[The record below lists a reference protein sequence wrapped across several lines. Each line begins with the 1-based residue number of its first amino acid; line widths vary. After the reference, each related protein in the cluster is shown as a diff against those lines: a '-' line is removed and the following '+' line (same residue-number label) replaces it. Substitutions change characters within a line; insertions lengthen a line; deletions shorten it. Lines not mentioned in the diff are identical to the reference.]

1 MPSPLNIF
9 ISYGRK
15 DARELAFRLRDDLQ
29 NLGHS
34 VWLDVE
40 EIAGGASWSEEIEQA
55 IEHCHVGLALLSKHA
70 YDSRWCRAEQMRV
83 IRKGK
88 RLIPIRVQRDAERP
102 LHLEHINYLDFSD
115 LERYDDMFRDLI
127 TDITAGQAFRIPG
140 DIVEEATTKSPFKP
154 SKRRI
159 ASQHGEKRNAPAFRR
174 QLARLRREDWLDT
187 RYWWPY
193 FLFYF
198 TSVQDVIAILEQEE
212 LHSKVDQGGTF
223 NVRWD
228 KFVRLDFRP
237 RTPAL
242 FRNEGIRPRSHHADE
257 RYAPIPVYLLFDMEA
272 VICHPDSRFSDGN
285 PEKTKKTFKTPG
297 HFQEMPFDQ
306 IYHDSWFMPDEREEV
321 MKCREAQ
328 VVIPDKLGLESLQFI
343 WLRSAAE
350 YETLR
355 QLLPDELWHKWH
367 TKITCRQDY
376 HLFNHKWAYIE
387 EVSLEP
393 GAMQFRFHL
402 PEQAPDTGVFTIR
415 ITVETEQGQHY
426 QWEQADWIVEDMLY
440 FALPEPLEQ
449 YSVEVT
455 LDNDLAY
462 AGQFTG
468 QTALF

>member
-1 MPSPLNIF
+1 MPTPLNIF

-15 DARELAFRLRDDLQ
+15 DAKELAFRLRDDLQ

-40 EIAGGASWSEEIEQA
+40 EITGGASWSEEIERA
-55 IEHCHVGLALLSKHA
+55 IEHCNVALALLSKHA

-88 RLIPIRVQRDAERP
+88 RLIPIRVQQDAERP

-115 LERYDDMFRDLI
+115 MDKYDAMFRDLI
-127 TDITAGQAFRIPG
+127 TDITAGQAFRVPG
-140 DIVEEATTKSPFKP
+140 DVSPDEATKSPFKP
-154 SKRRI
+154 SKRRA
-159 ASQHGEKRNAPAFRR
+159 ASHHGEKRNAPAFRR
-174 QLARLRREDWLDT
+174 ELARLRREDWLDT

-198 TSVQDVIAILEQEE
+198 ASIQEIVSILTQDE
-212 LHSKVDQGGTF
+212 LLSKVDQGGAF

-242 FRNEGIRPRSHHADE
+242 FRNEGIRPRSHHADD

-272 VICHPDSRFSDGN
+272 VICHPESRFSDGN
-285 PEKTKKTFKTPG
+285 PEQTKKTFKTPG

-343 WLRSAAE
+343 WLRSSAE

-355 QLLPDELWHKWH
+355 QLLPDDIWSKWRS
-367 TKITCRQDY
+367 KITCRQDY
-376 HLFNHKWAYIE
+376 HLYNHKWAYVE
-387 EVSLEP
+387 EASLQSDTI
-393 GAMQFRFHL
+393 QFRFHL
-402 PEQAPDTGVFTIR
+402 PEQSPDTGIFS
-415 ITVETEQGQHY
+415 ITVKVEAENGKRY
-426 QWEQADWIVEDMLY
+426 QWHQADWMVEDILIIS
-440 FALPEPLEQ
+440 LPEVLEQ
-449 YSVEVT
+449 YKVELT

-462 AGQFTG
+462 CGQFTN
-468 QTALF
+468 TAQLL